1 MAKGAL
7 SSGLL
12 RPYQPPGLK
21 VMGEQILA
29 H

>member
-1 MAKGAL
+1 MAKGVL

-21 VMGEQILA
+21 VMGERTLA